1 MYLFSHCLI
10 CIERLAVKRY
20 EKTAFG
26 HLRWEALIRMCNHLW
41 SEDYF
46 RFLFSGLSW
55 ELLARR
61 PENGWP
67 ALSWQT
73 HSHVTLSVPL
83 ELQIWCPK
91 KQKKRFRS
99 TFYCSVIS
107 KTENQPDS
115 MKQSVILLYK
125 ERRHFIKRS
134 GKICRIQTSTSLLL
148 HLYYILSIL

>member
-10 CIERLAVKRY
+10 CTERLAVKRY

-41 SEDYF
+41 SEAYF
-46 RFLFSGLSW
+46 RFLKIFFQVFPGNC
-55 ELLARR
+55 LLD
-61 PENGWP
+61 
-67 ALSWQT
+67 
-73 HSHVTLSVPL
+73 VPKTADQPFL
-83 ELQIWCPK
+83 DRHTATSLCHCLQIWCPK

-99 TFYCSVIS
+99 TFYCSLIS
-107 KTENQPDS
+107 KKENQPDS

-134 GKICRIQTSTSLLL
+134 GKIGRIQTSTSLLL